1 MRMRTVKTLLLVNLL
16 LVFFSCS
23 KQKGDG
29 ELPRAGNYT
38 TAPFLAGNIGNRAVY
53 WAGGQPV
60 YLTDGHKNAGGMA
73 MFISRQNNAVQD
85 IYVAGYIG
93 GEPCYWKNGELHL
106 LPTNGLSGIAKSIYV
121 AGNKVYVAGVVSHEL
136 TANAAMWEGDKL
148 TLLDLGDAESNA
160 AGISV
165 YKGVVYVAGYT
176 TVDTRIRA
184 CIWKNGALQ
193 LMPFSLD
200 KDPNNKYDGSMSQ
213 GIFIDKG
220 DVYIT
225 GVENHW
231 NLTTTAAYWKGS
243 KRVYLENTF
252 GGAVGESIFK
262 LNNDIYVSGYRFID
276 TELAAYWKNGK
287 IKLLSN
293 NPSEARA
300 IVVGKDHVYI
310 GGNELTNGVL
320 LATCWVDG
328 TAIRLSDKESD
339 VHDVK
344 LGQVFVNF

>member
-1 MRMRTVKTLLLVNLL
+1 
-16 LVFFSCS
+16 
-23 KQKGDG
+23 
-29 ELPRAGNYT
+29 
-38 TAPFLAGNIGNRAVY
+38 
-53 WAGGQPV
+53 
-60 YLTDGHKNAGGMA
+60 
-73 MFISRQNNAVQD
+73 
-85 IYVAGYIG
+85 
-93 GEPCYWKNGELHL
+93 
-106 LPTNGLSGIAKSIYV
+106 
-121 AGNKVYVAGVVSHEL
+121 
-136 TANAAMWEGDKL
+136 
-148 TLLDLGDAESNA
+148 
-160 AGISV
+160 
-165 YKGVVYVAGYT
+165 
-176 TVDTRIRA
+176 
-184 CIWKNGALQ
+184 
-193 LMPFSLD
+193 MPFSLD
-200 KDPNNKYDGSMSQ
+200 KDPNNKHDGSMSQ